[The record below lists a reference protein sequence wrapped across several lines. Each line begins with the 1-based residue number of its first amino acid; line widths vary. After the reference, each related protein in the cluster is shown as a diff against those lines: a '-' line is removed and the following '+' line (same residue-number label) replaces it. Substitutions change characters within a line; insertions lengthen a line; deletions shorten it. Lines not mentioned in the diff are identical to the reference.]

1 MRCRTL
7 SQPSPK
13 GEGFNFRNLLVCFVA
28 HLWHA
33 ECLITNVSTGGQ
45 SSEGNPAFREDS
57 VRMANELR
65 TEVEQVKQQEDVK
78 QALKQTST
86 VKPEEKPKAETK
98 DKLLLGTHVIIL
110 LALAALRIVLQFKFF
125 VFAARF
131 IPLIQKLH
139 LSVMAV
145 VLLLSV
151 AKIVDVY
158 VIGRLH
164 SAVSRYNLR
173 RVAKLA
179 LTLALALIVISIL
192 FQNWYTTVV
201 SVGLI
206 SLVLGLAVQ
215 TPVTSFLGWIYILA
229 RAPYRVGDRIKI
241 GEATGDVIDV
251 SYLDTTLWEFG
262 GDFLSTDHPSGRVI
276 KFPNSKVLNSTVY
289 NYTWPL
295 FPYIWN
301 EVKFNVAYESDLE
314 FVAKTMQRVAE
325 EEVGE
330 RMMKQVRIFREILAQ
345 TPVDQLEVREHP
357 AVLFRVN
364 SNTWIDAIVRYLV
377 HPKEAGRVKTRLIQ
391 KLLAELK
398 ATPDKVMFPKGDA
411 R

>member
-1 MRCRTL
+1 VIRDRGGRIIRSRQINWRQKLDAFVELGL
-7 SQPSPK
+7 SSPVLH
-13 GEGFNFRNLLVCFVA
+13 LLV
-28 HLWHA
+28 
-33 ECLITNVSTGGQ
+33 
-45 SSEGNPAFREDS
+45 
-57 VRMANELR
+57 
-65 TEVEQVKQQEDVK
+65 
-78 QALKQTST
+78 
-86 VKPEEKPKAETK
+86 
-98 DKLLLGTHVIIL
+98 
-110 LALAALRIVLQFKFF
+110 
-125 VFAARF
+125 VFA
-131 IPLIQKLH
+131 
-139 LSVMAV
+139 
-145 VLLLSV
+145 
-151 AKIVDVY
+151 
-158 VIGRLH
+158 VIFL
-164 SAVSRYNLR
+164 
-173 RVAKLA
+173 
-179 LTLALALIVISIL
+179 
-192 FQNWYTTVV
+192 QNWYTTVV
-201 SVGLI
+201 SIGVLGLI
-206 SLVLGLAVQ
+206 LGLAVQ

-229 RAPYRVGDRIKI
+229 RSPYRVGDRIKI

-398 ATPDKVMFPKGDA
+398 ATPDRVMFPKGDA